1 VAVIGCAATISG
13 TAPLQWSM
21 LAAVSREGATMTEIE
36 QIVELIEKVGFRC
49 GRGSMQEARAEC
61 ADFWCPSEDE
71 LPIALSVEA
80 KRIVGLA
87 STLAHVIAFH
97 VVRGSLDAY
106 LVHVGLA
113 EYPSAG
119 RH

>member
-1 VAVIGCAATISG
+1 
-13 TAPLQWSM
+13 M